1 MKTKYL
7 ALVIFTTLILASGCT
22 PVETVNAV
30 TPVETV
36 EEPTLTL
43 QEDLSTEIE
52 EVTVDESYATL
63 EENQDA
69 YEVVEEY
76 EEAYEVVE
84 EYEEVVEPE
93 PFSNVPYYVFS
104 TDLKNKFAT
113 YPQEME
119 RKFGTSRI
127 DLHGQVWGVDRYSDG
142 AVLEMNGVLAV
153 GDEVFR
159 SQLDG
164 FGNKESIRV
173 LCYGAHLASGYP
185 RQVIAADCRVVSNT
199 AILN

>member
-7 ALVIFTTLILASGCT
+7 ALVTFTTLILASGCT

-52 EVTVDESYATL
+52 EVTVDESYAPL

-69 YEVVEEY
+69 YEM
-76 EEAYEVVE
+76 VE

-159 SQLDG
+159 SQLVG